1 MVHALKLRL
10 PARYPLAVA
19 ASLLGTVVAASADM
33 IPMRD
38 YTLLS
43 RGMSEAEVLF
53 RVGPYDHE
61 SRYTDYD
68 HNVIRKIWYYI
79 PHRKTSDSWITEIEF
94 DQGGVVQSLVRY
106 RAR

>member
-1 MVHALKLRL
+1 MVDALNLRL
-10 PARYPLAVA
+10 SARCRRAVA
-19 ASLLGTVVAASADM
+19 SCLLCAVAAASADM

-94 DQGGVVQSLVRY
+94 DQDGVVQSLVRY